1 MKILSLNVRGLG
13 AVPKKVAL
21 KQLLATTS
29 PTVLL
34 LQETMSEGKKAKEA
48 VKECIKDWGMT
59 SSDAVGHSGGTL
71 TAWSPALNM
80 ISVQIFGSV
89 VGT

>member
-13 AVPKKVAL
+13 AVSL
-21 KQLLATTS
+21 KRLLAATS
-29 PTVLL
+29 PTILL
-34 LQETMSEGKKAKEA
+34 LQEEMSEGKKAEKA

-59 SSDAVGHSGGTL
+59 ISDADGHSGGTL